1 MRRRQRAALFS
12 AAFAVVLTVAAFA
25 PQAVARELNGFA
37 IDDASIP
44 LREIRRGG
52 PPRDGIPALFSPP
65 TEAPELSRLADDDM
79 VIGVKLGNETRAY
92 PVPILMWHELVN
104 DVLGGTPI
112 LVSFCP
118 LCGTGIVF
126 DRRIAGT
133 THRFGVSGLLYQSD
147 MLMYDLESESL
158 WSQIAARGVTGE
170 ARDRRLRLVRSKME
184 TWGEWKRAHP
194 ETRVLST
201 RTGYARDY
209 RRSPYAGYDRSRKL
223 FFPAPKDPRYHPK
236 MRTLG
241 LRVPGGPSR
250 AYPLQE
256 VQRAGGDV
264 EETFAGQ
271 RVRVRARGESGVFDV
286 EAAAPIEVIEG
297 FWFAW
302 TAFHRDTSVFVAP
315 EADDTNEESD
325 TQK

>member
-1 MRRRQRAALFS
+1 MRRRQRAALFTG
-12 AAFAVVLTVAAFA
+12 AFAAVLALAAFA
-25 PQAVARELNGFA
+25 PLAVARELNGFA

-52 PPRDGIPALFSPP
+52 PPRDGIPALFSPKA
-65 TEAPELSRLADDDM
+65 EAPEVSRLADDDM
-79 VIGVKLGNETRAY
+79 VIGVSLGDETRAY

-126 DRRIAGT
+126 DRRVAGAT
-133 THRFGVSGLLYQSD
+133 RRFGVSGLLYQSD
-147 MLMYDLESESL
+147 MLMYDVESESL
-158 WSQIAARGVTGE
+158 WSQIAARAVTGD
-170 ARDRRLRLVRSKME
+170 ARDRRLRLVRSKMA

-194 ETRVLST
+194 ETSVLST

-209 RRSPYAGYDRSRKL
+209 RRSPYEGYDQSRQL
-223 FFPAPKDPRYHPK
+223 FFPAPRDPRYHPK

-241 LRVPGGPSR
+241 LRLPGGPSR
-250 AYPLQE
+250 AYPLRE
-256 VQRAGGDV
+256 VQRAGGEV

-271 RVRVRARGESGVFDV
+271 RVRVRASGEKGVFDV
-286 EAAAPIEVIEG
+286 EAPAPIEVIEG

-302 TAFHRDTSVFVAP
+302 TAFHRDTSVFIAP
-315 EADDTNEESD
+315 EANGANESIDT
-325 TQK
+325 K

>member
-1 MRRRQRAALFS
+1 MLAA
-12 AAFAVVLTVAAFA
+12 AAFA

-44 LREIRRGG
+44 LREIRKGG
-52 PPRDGIPALFSPP
+52 PPRDGIPALFSPS
-65 TEAPELSRLADDDM
+65 TEAPELSPLADDDM
-79 VIGVKLGNETRAY
+79 VIGVELGNETRAY

-147 MLMYDLESESL
+147 MLMYDVESESL
-158 WSQIAARGVTGE
+158 WSQIAARAVTGD
-170 ARDRRLRLVRSKME
+170 ARDRRLRLVRSKMA

-194 ETRVLST
+194 ETSVLST
-201 RTGYARDY
+201 QTGYARDY
-209 RRSPYAGYDRSRKL
+209 RRSPYASYDRSRKL
-223 FFPAPKDPRYHPK
+223 FFPAPRDPPYHPK

-241 LRVPGGPSR
+241 LRVPGGPER
-250 AYPLQE
+250 AYPLKE
-256 VQRAGGDV
+256 VLRAGGEV
-264 EETFAGQ
+264 EESFASH
-271 RVRVRARGESGVFDV
+271 RVRVRADPESGVFDV
-286 EAAAPIEVIEG
+286 DAPPPIEVIEG

-302 TAFHRDTSVFVAP
+302 SAFHPGGSVFVAP
-315 EADDTNEESD
+315 
-325 TQK
+325 